1 MLCKV
6 IGKYLTSSQQL
17 IETMRVAVPQHDA
30 ATLHRTAHSL
40 KSSSATL
47 GALRLAALCKEA
59 EAMGRT
65 NTLEGMLSLWER
77 LEAEYT
83 LVQAALTDELNQ
95 VRT

>member
-1 MLCKV
+1 
-6 IGKYLTSSQQL
+6 
-17 IETMRVAVPQHDA
+17 MREAIPQRDA

-65 NTLEGMLSLWER
+65 NMLDDMPALWER
-77 LEAEYT
+77 IQSEYAVVQEA
-83 LVQAALTDELNQ
+83 LMGELSQ
-95 VRT
+95 VRS